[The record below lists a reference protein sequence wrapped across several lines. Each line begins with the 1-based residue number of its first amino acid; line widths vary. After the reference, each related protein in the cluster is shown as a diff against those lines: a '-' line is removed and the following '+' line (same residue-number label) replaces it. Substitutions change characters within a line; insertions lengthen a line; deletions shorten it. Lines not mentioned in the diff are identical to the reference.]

1 MTNKSNGASNGGYL
15 CFRAAPGQWRTP
27 QRAAAFHSRKRGD
40 HVMSGTTDKIKGRVK
55 EAVGVVTDNQRL
67 KDEGRTDQAIGKV
80 KKAVGRV
87 LDKAKR

>member
-1 MTNKSNGASNGGYL
+1 M
-15 CFRAAPGQWRTP
+15 R
-27 QRAAAFHSRKRGD
+27 
-40 HVMSGTTDKIKGRVK
+40 GTTDKIKGRVK
-55 EAVGVVTDNQRL
+55 EAIGVVTDNQRL